1 MHSAHARFRFHF
13 VLVSLALLTGSGC
26 KEEPSRVVVSN
37 QTNAKGDRTTSNGI
51 TIPEIK
57 ASTKKSTLHRFG
69 AYSFELPE
77 RFVRSEI
84 DATQA
89 KQLPAGYAVATW
101 VVQDAAGEPLE
112 SLVLMT
118 IDDPKSSAEAKRDP
132 RRALVNSSQG
142 TLDRLGFQAGQ
153 RGRYMSQT
161 WGDLRSYAMSVIM
174 KSADNRE
181 AAGQFYILPEES
193 PMLSITYILF
203 EMKDVEKVEEVEAHL
218 QTLAKD

>member
-1 MHSAHARFRFHF
+1 M
-13 VLVSLALLTGSGC
+13 
-26 KEEPSRVVVSN
+26 VVSN
-37 QTNAKGDRTTSNGI
+37 QTHANGDRTTSAGM

-57 ASTKKSTLHRFG
+57 PSTKKSTLHRFG

-77 RFVRSEI
+77 RFVRSEL
-84 DATQA
+84 DASKA
-89 KQLPAGYAVATW
+89 KELPPGYAVATW
-101 VVQDAAGEPLE
+101 VVQNAAGEPLE

-118 IDDPKSSAEAKRDP
+118 LEDQKSAAEAKRDP

-142 TLDRLGFQAGQ
+142 TLDRMGFQAAQ
-153 RGRYMSQT
+153 RSRYMSQT

-203 EMKDVEKVEEVEAHL
+203 EMKNVEKVEEVEAHL
-218 QTLAKD
+218 QTMAKD